1 MKAIEFE
8 TTLNSDGL
16 ITVPEEF
23 KQSLYE
29 KNVKIIV
36 LYEEKNEK
44 NEWNQL
50 TTAQFLKGYDEEDA
64 IYDSY

>member
-8 TTLNSDGL
+8 TTLNSDGM

-29 KNVKIIV
+29 KNMKIIV
-36 LYEEKNEK
+36 LYEEKNE
-44 NEWNQL
+44 WNQL
-50 TTAQFLKGYDEEDA
+50 TTVQFLEGYDEEDA